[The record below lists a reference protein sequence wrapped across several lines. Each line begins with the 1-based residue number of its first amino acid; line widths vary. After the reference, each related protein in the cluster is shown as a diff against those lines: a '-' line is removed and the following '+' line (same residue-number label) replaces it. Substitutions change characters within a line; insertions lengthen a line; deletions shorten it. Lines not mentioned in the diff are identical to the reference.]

1 MGAVPLL
8 PHLLRMEATIICLDN
23 SEWMRNGDFLPS
35 RLVAQ
40 NDAAILLSTQKIDQH
55 PESAVAVVS
64 MAGKTGPKI
73 LVTLSNDD
81 GKLMNAISS
90 IKVEGQAD
98 VSSTLQMAELALKH
112 KQNKSQAQR
121 IVLFI
126 GSPVLASTVELK
138 RIGKRLKKTNI
149 AVDIINFGETMENTE
164 KLQAFH
170 EAVNNNQSS
179 HLLSVPTGPHN
190 LSDYLSSFPE
200 VFNPGFSGSSG
211 GASNADTGG
220 VDPNIDPEL
229 AAALR
234 MSMEEYQSSSISD
247 ADESSPS
254 QGGVASGD
262 SMDVDDDD
270 RMLQEALQM
279 SMMSQ
284 GNTDSSG
291 DAAASSGNGE
301 AKQESEAPVPDAMD
315 FEDSDDDDAGL
326 YDDMDEEAQMALALE
341 MSMAG
346 GQSTEEDGSDKPQ
359 EASAQKVDKEEEDPD
374 ALVNDALNDP
384 NFVNSIFDNLEGV
397 DPNDPL
403 IQSAIQGLNQ
413 KKEGDKKDDSDKK

>member
-73 LVTLSNDD
+73 LMNLSNDD
-81 GKLMNAISS
+81 GKLMNVISS

-98 VSSTLQMAELALKH
+98 VSSTLQLAELALKH
-112 KQNKSQAQR
+112 KQNKSQRQR

-126 GSPVLASTVELK
+126 GSPVSATTTELK

-170 EAVNNNQSS
+170 EAVNNNQNS

-190 LSDYLSSFPE
+190 LSDYLSSFPD
-200 VFNPGFSGSSG
+200 VFGSGSGSSG
-211 GASNADTGG
+211 GGSGG
-220 VDPNIDPEL
+220 SGAVDPNIDPEL

-234 MSMEEYQSSSISD
+234 MSMEEYQSSGMAEGSND
-247 ADESSPS
+247 NS
-254 QGGVASGD
+254 QSQMESGD
-262 SMDVDDDD
+262 GMDLDEDE
-270 RMLQEALQM
+270 RLMQEAIQM
-279 SMMSQ
+279 SMMAS
-284 GNTDSSG
+284 GSTSSSEP
-291 DAAASSGNGE
+291 ASSETPKGDS
-301 AKQESEAPVPDAMD
+301 QEAPVPDAMD
-315 FEDSDDDDAGL
+315 FDDSDDDDAGL

-346 GQSTEEDGSDKPQ
+346 QSASNDEETKKDSQNTEEK
-359 EASAQKVDKEEEDPD
+359 EEDPN
-374 ALVNDALNDP
+374 ALVEDALNDP
-384 NFVNSIFDNLEGV
+384 SFVNSIFDNMEGV

-413 KKEGDKKDDSDKK
+413 KKDGDKKDESKK

>member
-1 MGAVPLL
+1 L
-8 PHLLRMEATIICLDN
+8 PT
-23 SEWMRNGDFLPS
+23 

-40 NDAAILLSTQKIDQH
+40 NDAAILLSTRKIDQNA
-55 PESAVAVVS
+55 ESAVAVVS

-126 GSPVLASTVELK
+126 GSPVSASTTELK

-170 EAVNNNQSS
+170 EAVNNNQNS

-200 VFNPGFSGSSG
+200 VFNPGYSGSSG

-234 MSMEEYQSSSISD
+234 MSMEEYQSMSD
-247 ADESSPS
+247 VDGAS
-254 QGGVASGD
+254 QPQGDASASAGD
-262 SMDVDDDD
+262 GMDVDDED

-284 GNTDSSG
+284 ESTGSSG
-291 DAAASSGNGE
+291 DAAPSSSGE
-301 AKQESEAPVPDAMD
+301 AKSEGASEAPVPDAMD
-315 FEDSDDDDAGL
+315 FDDSDDDDAGL

-346 GQSTEEDGSDKPQ
+346 QASEESSDKPKDSTVK
-359 EASAQKVDKEEEDPD
+359 EEDKEEDRD

-384 NFVNSIFDNLEGV
+384 SFVNSIFDNLEGV

-413 KKEGDKKDDSDKK
+413 KDGDKKDESEKK